1 MTLADLKEN
10 AGNQMDSSINNRER
24 AQRAKDS
31 SVESRSDAAKVSLSD
46 LKGFTQLLKLPIA
59 TKLFKYYFADLL
71 DDYNQQLVDMT
82 EAKEKIK
89 SLETELQ
96 GLSSSFR
103 EASAKYRKCYKT
115 P

>member
-46 LKGFTQLLKLPIA
+46 LKGFTQLLKFSLPLSFLNF
-59 TKLFKYYFADLL
+59 T
-71 DDYNQQLVDMT
+71 
-82 EAKEKIK
+82 
-89 SLETELQ
+89 LQ
-96 GLSSSFR
+96 ICL
-103 EASAKYRKCYKT
+103 T
-115 P
+115 ITINN

>member
-1 MTLADLKEN
+1 M
-10 AGNQMDSSINNRER
+10 GSSIDNRER

-31 SVESRSDAAKVSLSD
+31 SAESRSDAAKVSLSD
-46 LKGFTQLLKLPIA
+46 LKGFTQPLKIPIA
-59 TKLFKYYFADLL
+59 AKLYYFYFVDLL
-71 DDYNQQLVDMT
+71 EDYNKQLAEMT